1 MMRNSVKFMLLKRQ
15 NMLIPMLLGMESRG
29 RKCNLLVQIGLAV
42 GLAVDCSMASCMGD
56 MLAVFW

>member
-1 MMRNSVKFMLLKRQ
+1 MKFMLLKRQ